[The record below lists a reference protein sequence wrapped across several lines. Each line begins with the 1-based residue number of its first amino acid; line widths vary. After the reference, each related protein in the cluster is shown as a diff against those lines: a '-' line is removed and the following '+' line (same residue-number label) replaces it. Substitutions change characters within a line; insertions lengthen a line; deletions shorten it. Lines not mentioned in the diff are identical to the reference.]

1 MISIQIA
8 EVLSAK
14 KIPPEVIDQCERAAQ
29 TTLAR
34 AYTSPVAG
42 VTIVITDDDQL
53 HQLNR
58 NFLGIDAPTDV
69 LSFPAEE
76 IDPDSGEEYL
86 GDILISYPRAVAQA
100 DSSNHAVQD
109 ELQLLVVHGVLH
121 LLGYD
126 HIEEKKEV
134 MWAIQSEI
142 LASLGCSTNPP

>member
-8 EVLSAK
+8 EALSAK
-14 KIPPEVIDQCERAAQ
+14 KIPSEMIDLCERAAQ

-34 AYTSPVAG
+34 AHTSPIAG
-42 VTIVITDDDQL
+42 LTIVITDDDQL

-69 LSFPAEE
+69 LSFPVEE

-86 GDILISYPRAVAQA
+86 GDTLISYPRAVAQA
-100 DSSNHAVQD
+100 DAGNHTVQD

-126 HIEEKKEV
+126 HNEGEKQV

-142 LASLGCSTNPP
+142 LADLGCSINPL